1 MQFKKLSAPSLKE
14 LFVEELE
21 NKILSGELSIG
32 EKLPSEREL
41 ANSMQVSRAVVNAG
55 IAELEQKGFLEIRPR
70 VGTFVNDYHRNGSLD
85 TLVSIMKYNGG
96 ALSNEEVQSILELR
110 IALVNMASSL
120 AIDKASREEMQ
131 ILVDVLDDIEASPN
145 AEALVE
151 NTFRLYHELAFISGN
166 SLLPL
171 LFTSFKAL
179 VCALWHRYVLNYGM
193 DALKNSSEEFV
204 KLLIAGDKDAA
215 KNYVESTTAESIN
228 GSKTI
233 FHTHP

>member
-41 ANSMQVSRAVVNAG
+41 ATSMQVSRAVVNAG

-131 ILVDVLDDIEASPN
+131 ILVDVLDDIKASPN

-151 NTFRLYHELAFISGN
+151 NTFHLYHELAFISGN

-204 KLLIAGDKDAA
+204 KLIIAGDKDAA
-215 KNYVESTTAESIN
+215 KNYVESTTTESIN